1 MTDPALAGALAT
13 LRRRPDIEAENLV
26 AVDAADRYLLDTVG
40 PDIRSLDGGDA
51 IAVIGDAYG
60 ALTIGALLSGAPLV
74 RVHQD
79 PLAGEL
85 ALAANADELGLAGR
99 FRSFGLVPELVAG
112 ARLVLLRLPRSLD
125 ALDEI
130 AELIAKHAHSEV
142 TVVAG
147 GMQKHLTVAM
157 NEVLGRWFDS
167 VEPSLARQK
176 ARLLTVRGP
185 RANATGSAW
194 PRREHDDGLGL
205 WVCAHGATFAG
216 TRVDIG
222 TRFLLETMQAHP
234 DLLKT
239 SELLA
244 DALPEAA
251 PEAID
256 LGCGTGVIASWLAQ
270 RGLSVLATDQ
280 SAAAVASAGATAAAN
295 RVADRVRV
303 LRDDAAATVAEASAR
318 LIVLNPPFHIG
329 ASVHAGIAHKLF
341 AAAARV
347 LAPGG
352 SLVTVWNSHLAYRG
366 ALERVIGPTRQLGRN
381 AKFTVT
387 VSTRR

>member
-1 MTDPALAGALAT
+1 MTDAAALAAALAT

-40 PDIRSLDGGDA
+40 PDIRALGDA

-60 ALTIGALLSGAPLV
+60 ALTIGALLSGARSV

-99 FRSFGLVPELVAG
+99 YRSFGLEPELIAG

-125 ALDEI
+125 ALDEV
-130 AELIAKHAHSEV
+130 AELVATHAHADV

-185 RANATGSAW
+185 HDATPSNW
-194 PRREHDDGLGL
+194 PRCEHDDELGL
-205 WVCAHGATFAG
+205 WVCAHGAAFAG

-222 TRFLLETMQAHP
+222 TRFLLATMHAHP
-234 DLLKT
+234 Q
-239 SELLA
+239 LLA
-244 DALPEAA
+244 TAH
-251 PEAID
+251 EAID
-256 LGCGTGVIASWLAQ
+256 LECGTGVVASWLAQ

-280 SAAAVASAGATAAAN
+280 SAAAIASAGATAAAN
-295 RVADRVRV
+295 GVADRVRV
-303 LRDDAAATVAEASAR
+303 LHDDAIATVAEASAE

-366 ALERVIGPTRQLGRN
+366 ALERVIGPTRQLARN